1 MQKACFHVL
10 TNFRVFQ
17 GEDWVNRKILQ
28 AQIEVGVRS
37 CLCKVGMMHFNF
49 RVGTRCKATGLSAA
63 DLHPIDFLE
72 QPIFTSS
79 IFLVDWLVFSCWLE
93 VTLFPLDSFLA
104 FCYFL
109 LLVHAAPIIT
119 ASY

>member
-49 RVGTRCKATGLSAA
+49 GVGTRCKATGLSAA
-63 DLHPIDFLE
+63 DLHPIDFPE